1 MKPHFRGDVMA
12 ATADKKRIL
21 FVDDDRQLL
30 DGLRRGLAAR
40 EAGWEMRFVE
50 SGESALEELGRSS
63 CDVIVSDV
71 RMPGLDGTA
80 VLATASER
88 WPSAIRIA
96 LSGAADLADTVRLL
110 PVAHQYLSKPCPAPQ
125 LAGVIERCLKL
136 HEVLGEPSLR
146 ALIGRVRQLPA
157 HPRISTRLKVT
168 SANDAASFHRAGQL
182 ITADTVLAAKVVQIV
197 NSSFFRPARR
207 ITNVEQAVQY
217 MGFAGVRNLM
227 LCAEVFAR
235 WPGKLANAT
244 VDLESLQQHAQTTA
258 AIAGALT
265 SGTVWADDTVLAA
278 LLHDIGYWV
287 LSQECPGDLARAL
300 DLAVQAGIPLHRAE
314 TRVIGASH
322 AEVGAYLLGLW
333 GLPSP
338 VIEAVAHHH
347 EPDRARSGRFEAL
360 SALAVALALSGTD
373 DGDAFRIAPPRTE
386 TVGPSYLQGL
396 GAPFSWNE
404 AEARAVACLA
414 APNAAV
420 G

>member
-1 MKPHFRGDVMA
+1 M
-12 ATADKKRIL
+12 ATAADRQRIL

-30 DGLRRGLAAR
+30 DGLRRGLAGR
-40 EAGWEMRFVE
+40 TTEWEMRFVE
-50 SGESALEELGRSS
+50 SGERAIEELERFS

-71 RMPGLDGTA
+71 RMPGLDGTV

-88 WPSAIRIA
+88 QPNAIRIA

-125 LAGVIERCLKL
+125 LETVIERCLKL

-157 HPRISTRLKVT
+157 HPLISTKLRVT
-168 SANDAASFHRAGQL
+168 SSNDSASFQRVGQL
-182 ITADTVLAAKVVQIV
+182 ITADPVLSAKVVQIV

-235 WPGKLANAT
+235 WPGKLANAA
-244 VDLESLQQHAQTTA
+244 VDLESLQQHAQGTA
-258 AIAGALT
+258 VIAEALT
-265 SGTVWADDTVLAA
+265 RGTTWADDSVLAA

-287 LSQECPGDLARAL
+287 LSQECPADLSRAL
-300 DLAVQAGIPLHRAE
+300 DVAVEEGIPLYRAE

-333 GLPSP
+333 GLPYP

-347 EPDRARSGRFEAL
+347 EPEKFRSGRFTVL
-360 SALAVALALSGTD
+360 SALAMALALSGTD
-373 DGDAFRIAPPRTE
+373 DGDAFRVAPPRAE
-386 TVGPSYLQGL
+386 TVGPGYLLGL
-396 GAPFSWNE
+396 GAPFTWSE
-404 AEARAVACLA
+404 AETRAVACLV
-414 APNAAV
+414 APDAAV

>member
-1 MKPHFRGDVMA
+1 MTA
-12 ATADKKRIL
+12 AVDKQRIL

-40 EAGWEMRFVE
+40 ETSWEMRFVE
-50 SGESALEELGRSS
+50 SGERALEELGRFS

-88 WPSAIRIA
+88 WPNAIRIA

-125 LAGVIERCLKL
+125 LEKVIERCLKL

-146 ALIGRVRQLPA
+146 ALIGRVRQLPT
-157 HPRISTRLKVT
+157 HPLISTKLKVT
-168 SANDAASFHRAGQL
+168 SANDSVSFQRVGQL
-182 ITADTVLAAKVVQIV
+182 ITADAVLAAKVVQIV

-227 LCAEVFAR
+227 LCADVFAR
-235 WPGKLANAT
+235 WPGKLANAA
-244 VDLESLQQHAQTTA
+244 VDLESLQQHAQGTAVIAEAMTRGTT
-258 AIAGALT
+258 
-265 SGTVWADDTVLAA
+265 WADDSVLAA

-287 LSQECPGDLARAL
+287 LSQECPADLSRAL
-300 DLAVQAGIPLHRAE
+300 DVAVEEGMPLHRAE
-314 TRVIGASH
+314 ARVIGASH

-333 GLPSP
+333 GLPYP

-347 EPDRARSGRFEAL
+347 EPERFRSGRFEVL

-373 DGDAFRIAPPRTE
+373 DGDAFRVAPPRAE
-386 TVGPSYLQGL
+386 TVGPAYLQGL
-396 GAPFSWNE
+396 GAPFTWSE

-414 APNAAV
+414 APDAAV

>member
-1 MKPHFRGDVMA
+1 MA
-12 ATADKKRIL
+12 AATCRQRIL
-21 FVDDDRQLL
+21 FVDDDSRLL
-30 DGLRRGLAAR
+30 AGLRRGLSARAA
-40 EAGWEMRFVE
+40 EWEMRFVE
-50 SGESALEELGRSS
+50 SGEAALEELARFP

-80 VLATASER
+80 VLATASEIC
-88 WPSAIRIA
+88 PNAIRIA

-125 LAGVIERCLKL
+125 LEKVIERCLKL

-146 ALIGRVRQLPA
+146 ALIGRVRQLPT
-157 HPRISTRLKVT
+157 HPRTSMKLRVT
-168 SANDAASFHRAGQL
+168 STSDTASYRRVGEL
-182 ITADTVLAAKVVQIV
+182 ITADTVIAAKVVQIV

-235 WPGKLANAT
+235 WPGRLANAT
-244 VDLESLQQHAQTTA
+244 VDLESLQHHGQGTA
-258 AIAGALT
+258 LIAEALT
-265 SGTVWADDTVLAA
+265 HGTVWADDTILAA

-287 LSQECPGDLARAL
+287 LSQECPRDLVRAL
-300 DLAVQAGIPLHRAE
+300 DVAVEEGIPLHRAE
-314 TRVIGASH
+314 ARIIGASH

-333 GLPSP
+333 GLPYP

-347 EPDRARSGRFEAL
+347 EPEKFRSGTFDVL
-360 SALAVALALSGTD
+360 SALAVALAFSGTD
-373 DGDAFRIAPPRTE
+373 DGDAFRVAPPRAE
-386 TVGPSYLQGL
+386 TVGPGYLQGL
-396 GAPFSWNE
+396 GAPFTWSE
-404 AEARAVACLA
+404 AEARVVACLA
-414 APNAAV
+414 APDAAV

>member
-1 MKPHFRGDVMA
+1 MA
-12 ATADKKRIL
+12 AAADRKRVL

-30 DGLRRGLAAR
+30 EGLRRGLCAR
-40 EAGWEMRFVE
+40 EAQWQMRFVD
-50 SGESALEELGRSS
+50 SGERALEELARSA

-80 VLATASER
+80 VLSTTSER
-88 WPSAIRIA
+88 WPQVIRIA
-96 LSGAADLADTVRLL
+96 LSGAASLSDTVRLL

-125 LAGVIERCLKL
+125 LEKVIERCLKL

-146 ALIGRVRQLPA
+146 AVIGRVRQLPT
-157 HPRISTRLKVT
+157 HPLISTKLKVT
-168 SANDAASFHRAGQL
+168 TSNDAASFARVGQL
-182 ITADTVLAAKVVQIV
+182 ITADTVLSAKVVQIV

-217 MGFAGVRNLM
+217 MGFAGVRNLI

-235 WPGKLANAT
+235 WPGRLTNAA
-244 VDLESLQQHAQTTA
+244 VDLEMLQQHAQRTA
-258 AIAGALT
+258 TIAGALT
-265 SGTVWADDTVLAA
+265 AGTAWADDAVLAA

-287 LSQECPGDLARAL
+287 LSQECPQQLARAL
-300 DLAVQAGIPLHRAE
+300 DVAVEVGIPLHRAE
-314 TRVIGASH
+314 KRVIGASH

-333 GLPSP
+333 GLPYP

-347 EPDRARSGRFEAL
+347 EPETFRSGTFDVL
-360 SALAVALALSGTD
+360 SALAVSAALSGTD
-373 DGDAFRIAPPRTE
+373 DGDAFRVAPPRGE
-386 TVGPSYLQGL
+386 TVGPAYLQGL

-414 APNAAV
+414 CESPQATAASLASR
-420 G
+420 

>member
-1 MKPHFRGDVMA
+1 MA
-12 ATADKKRIL
+12 AAADKQRIL

-40 EAGWEMRFVE
+40 ASEWEMRFVE
-50 SGESALEELGRSS
+50 SGERALEELEVFH

-88 WPSAIRIA
+88 RPNAIRIA

-125 LAGVIERCLKL
+125 LEKVIERCLKL
-136 HEVLGEPSLR
+136 HDVLGEPSLR

-157 HPRISTRLKVT
+157 HPLISTKLKVT
-168 SANDAASFHRAGQL
+168 SANDSASFQRVGKL
-182 ITADTVLAAKVVQIV
+182 ITADAVLSAKVVQIV

-227 LCAEVFAR
+227 LCAEVFGR
-235 WPGKLANAT
+235 WPGKLVNAA
-244 VDLESLQQHAQTTA
+244 VDLESLQQHAQGTA
-258 AIAGALT
+258 VIAEALT
-265 SGTVWADDTVLAA
+265 RGTTWADDSVLAA

-287 LSQECPGDLARAL
+287 LSQECPADLSRAL
-300 DLAVQAGIPLHRAE
+300 DVAVEEGVPLHRAE

-333 GLPSP
+333 GLPYP

-347 EPDRARSGRFEAL
+347 EPEKFRSERFSVL

-373 DGDAFRIAPPRTE
+373 DGDAFRVAPPRSE
-386 TVGPSYLQGL
+386 TVGPAYLLGL
-396 GAPFSWNE
+396 GAPFTWNE

-414 APNAAV
+414 APDAAV

>member
-1 MKPHFRGDVMA
+1 MA
-12 ATADKKRIL
+12 AAADKKRIL

-40 EAGWEMRFVE
+40 EVEWEMRFVE
-50 SGESALEELGRSS
+50 SGERALEELARSS
-63 CDVIVSDV
+63 YDVIVSDV
-71 RMPGLDGTA
+71 RMPGLDGSA

-88 WPSAIRIA
+88 WPGAIRIA

-110 PVAHQYLSKPCPAPQ
+110 PVAHQYLSKPCPAAQ
-125 LAGVIERCLKL
+125 LASIIERCLNL
-136 HEVLGEPSLR
+136 HGVLGEPSLR

-157 HPRISTRLKVT
+157 HPRISTKLKVT
-168 SANDAASFHRAGQL
+168 SANDSASFQRVGQL
-182 ITADTVLAAKVVQIV
+182 ITADTMLAAKVVQIV

-235 WPGKLANAT
+235 WPGKLANAA
-244 VDLESLQQHAQTTA
+244 VDLESLQQHGQTTA
-258 AIAGALT
+258 AIAAALT
-265 SGTVWADDTVLAA
+265 GGTVWADDSVLAA

-300 DLAVQAGIPLHRAE
+300 DVAVEAGIPLHRAE

-333 GLPSP
+333 GLPYP

-347 EPDRARSGRFEAL
+347 EPERGRSGRFEVL
-360 SALAVALALSGTD
+360 SALVVALAFSGTD
-373 DGDAFRIAPPRTE
+373 DGDAFRVAPPRAE
-386 TVGPSYLQGL
+386 TVGPAYLQGI
-396 GAPFSWNE
+396 GAPFTWSE

>member
-1 MKPHFRGDVMA
+1 MA
-12 ATADKKRIL
+12 AAVDRQRIL

-40 EAGWEMRFVE
+40 ATDWEMRFVE
-50 SGESALEELGRSS
+50 SGERALEELERFA

-88 WPSAIRIA
+88 RPNAIRIA

-125 LAGVIERCLKL
+125 LESVIERCLKL

-157 HPRISTRLKVT
+157 HPLISTKLKVT
-168 SANDAASFHRAGQL
+168 SANDSASFQRVGQL
-182 ITADTVLAAKVVQIV
+182 ITADAVLSAKVVQIV
-197 NSSFFRPARR
+197 NSAFFRPARR

-235 WPGKLANAT
+235 WPGKLANAA
-244 VDLESLQQHAQTTA
+244 VDLESLQQHAQGTA
-258 AIAGALT
+258 VIAEALT
-265 SGTVWADDTVLAA
+265 RGTTWADDAVLAA

-287 LSQECPGDLARAL
+287 LSQECPADLARAL
-300 DLAVQAGIPLHRAE
+300 DVAVKEGIPLHRAE
-314 TRVIGASH
+314 TRIIGASH

-333 GLPSP
+333 GLPYP

-347 EPDRARSGRFEAL
+347 EPEKFQSGRFAVL

-373 DGDAFRIAPPRTE
+373 DGDAFRVAPPRAE
-386 TVGPSYLQGL
+386 TVGPGYLQGL
-396 GAPFSWNE
+396 GAPFTWSE

-414 APNAAV
+414 AAPDAAV

>member
-1 MKPHFRGDVMA
+1 MTAV
-12 ATADKKRIL
+12 ADKKHIL

-30 DGLRRGLAAR
+30 DGLRRGLGTRAA
-40 EAGWEMRFVE
+40 EWQMSFAD
-50 SGESALEELGRSS
+50 SGERALEELGRHP

-71 RMPGLDGTA
+71 RMPGLDGAA

-88 WPSAIRIA
+88 WPSVIRIA

-110 PVAHQYLSKPCPAPQ
+110 PVAHQYLSKPCPAAQ
-125 LAGVIERCLKL
+125 LEKVIERALKL

-146 ALIGRVRQLPA
+146 ALIGRIRQLPA
-157 HPRISTRLKVT
+157 QPLISTKLKIT
-168 SANDAASFHRAGQL
+168 TANDTASFERVGQL

-207 ITNVEQAVQY
+207 ITNIEQAVQY
-217 MGFAGVRNLM
+217 MGFADVRNLL

-244 VDLESLQQHAQTTA
+244 LDLELLQQHAQRTA
-258 AIAGALT
+258 SIAAALT
-265 SGTVWADDTVLAA
+265 RGTAWADDSILAA

-287 LSQECPGDLARAL
+287 FCQECPNDLARAL
-300 DLAVQAGIPLHRAE
+300 QVAVEAGIPLHRAE

-333 GLPSP
+333 GLPYP

-347 EPDRARSGRFEAL
+347 EPERARSGQFDVLA
-360 SALAVALALSGTD
+360 ALAVALALSGTD
-373 DGDAFRIAPPRTE
+373 DGDAFRVAPPPAQ
-386 TVGPSYLQGL
+386 TVGPSYLKGVR
-396 GAPFSWNE
+396 APFSWNE

-414 APNAAV
+414 LPDAAV